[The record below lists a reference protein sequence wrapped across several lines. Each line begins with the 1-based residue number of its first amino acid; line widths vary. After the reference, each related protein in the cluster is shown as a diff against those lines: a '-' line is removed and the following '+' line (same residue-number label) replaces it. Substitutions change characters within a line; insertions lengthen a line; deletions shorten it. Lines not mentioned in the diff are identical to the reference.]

1 MYVMQSTH
9 SRSPLAGLDLNLL
22 LVLDALLTERH
33 VTRAGRR
40 IGLTQP
46 ATSRALARLR
56 EHLDDPILIRDGNTL
71 LPTTRGEQL
80 AEPLARALAALSEA
94 LSDPSPF
101 DPATA
106 RLQLSIAAAD
116 YGQFVALPPLI
127 SHLQKVAPGVD
138 LVVKDLGSTPLAE
151 ALTDGEVDLA
161 LAPRPGSARLPRKG
175 VEVFDEGA
183 HLYRRHLFDERFVC
197 LVRADHPRVKKRLTL
212 ETFVALPHAFI
223 APRGTPG
230 GIVDDALAA
239 IGLTRRVAV
248 MLQSFLVAPWL
259 IAQSDLVI
267 TLAERLAQAL
277 STTLPLRVLPP
288 PVALP
293 PFAIEV
299 IWHER
304 RHRDPAHRWLRGELV
319 ACCKEA

>member
-1 MYVMQSTH
+1 MQSKH
-9 SRSPLAGLDLNLL
+9 GRSPLAGLDLNLL

-40 IGLTQP
+40 VGLTQP

-56 EHLDDPILIRDGNTL
+56 EHFKDPLLIRDGNAL
-71 LPTTRGEQL
+71 LPTTRAEQL
-80 AEPLARALAALSEA
+80 ADQLALALAGLAEA
-94 LSDPSPF
+94 LSDPTPF
-101 DPATA
+101 DPKTA
-106 RLQLSIAAAD
+106 RLTLSIAAAD
-116 YGQFVALPPLI
+116 YAQFVALPPLI
-127 SHLQKVAPGVD
+127 AHLQQVAPGVD
-138 LVVKDLGSTPLAE
+138 LVVKDLGATPVAE
-151 ALTDGEVDLA
+151 ALAEGRIDLA
-161 LAPRPGSARLPRKG
+161 LAPRPGSARLPRRG
-175 VEVFDEGA
+175 AEVFDEGA
-183 HLYRRHLFDERFVC
+183 HLFRRHLFDERFVC
-197 LVRADHPRVKKRLTL
+197 LVRRDHPRVKKRLTL

-239 IGLTRRVAV
+239 LGRERRVAV

-267 TLAERLAQAL
+267 TLAERLAKAL
-277 STTLPLRVLPP
+277 STTLPLQVYPP
-288 PVALP
+288 PLPLP

>member
-1 MYVMQSTH
+1 MQSKH

-40 IGLTQP
+40 VGLTQP
-46 ATSRALARLR
+46 ATSRALSRLR
-56 EHLDDPILIRDGNTL
+56 EHFGDPLLIRDGNAL
-71 LPTTRGEQL
+71 LPTTRAEQL
-80 AEPLARALAALSEA
+80 AAPLTAALAALGDA
-94 LSDPSPF
+94 LADPSPF
-101 DPATA
+101 DPQTA
-106 RLQLSIAAAD
+106 RMTLSIAAAD

-127 SHLQKVAPGVD
+127 AHLQRVAPGVD
-138 LVVKDLGSTPLAE
+138 LVVKDLGATPVAE
-151 ALTDGEVDLA
+151 ALAEGRIDLA
-161 LAPRPGSARLPRKG
+161 LAPRPGSARLPRSG

-183 HLYRRHLFDERFVC
+183 HLFRRHLFDERFVC
-197 LVRADHPRVKKRLTL
+197 LVRTDHPRVKKRLTL
-212 ETFVALPHAFI
+212 ETFIALPHAFI

-239 IGLTRRVAV
+239 LGRERRVAV

-259 IAQSDLVI
+259 IAQSDLII
-267 TLAERLAQAL
+267 TLAERLARAL
-277 STTLPLRVLPP
+277 SNTLPLRVLPP

-293 PFAIEV
+293 PFAIEA

-319 ACCKEA
+319 ACCKSA

>member
-1 MYVMQSTH
+1 MQYRH
-9 SRSPLAGLDLNLL
+9 DLAGLDLNLL
-22 LVLDALLTERH
+22 VVLDALLTERH

-40 IGLTQP
+40 VGLTQP

-56 EHLDDPILIRDGNTL
+56 EHFGDPLLIRDGNAL
-71 LPTTRGEQL
+71 LPTSRAEQL
-80 AEPLARALAALSEA
+80 AEPLRSALAALSGA
-94 LSDPSPF
+94 LADPTPF

-106 RLQLSIAAAD
+106 RLTFSIAAAD
-116 YGQFVALPPLI
+116 FGQFVALPPLI
-127 SHLQKVAPGVD
+127 AHLQKVAPGVD
-138 LVVKDLGSTPLAE
+138 LVVKDLGATPIAAALAE
-151 ALTDGEVDLA
+151 DRVDLA
-161 LAPRPGSARLPRKG
+161 LAPRPGSARLPRRVG
-175 VEVFDEGA
+175 EVFDEGA

-197 LVRADHPRVKKRLTL
+197 LVRREHPRVKKRLTL
-212 ETFVALPHAFI
+212 ETFVSLPHAFI

-239 IGLTRRVAV
+239 LGRQRRVAV

-259 IAQSDLVI
+259 IAESDLVI
-267 TLAERLAQAL
+267 TLAERLARAL
-277 STTLPLRVLPP
+277 SNTLPLRVLPP

-293 PFAIEV
+293 PFAIEA

-319 ACCKEA
+319 ACCREA

>member
-1 MYVMQSTH
+1 MRVLH
-9 SRSPLAGLDLNLL
+9 SSSPLAGLDLNLL

-40 IGLTQP
+40 IGLTQS

-56 EHLDDPILIRDGNTL
+56 EHFAVPLLIRDGNAL
-71 LPTTRGEQL
+71 LPTTRAEQL
-80 AEPLARALAALSEA
+80 FEPLALALAGLAEA
-94 LSDPSPF
+94 LSDPTPF
-101 DPATA
+101 DPKTA
-106 RLQLSIAAAD
+106 RLTFSIAAAD
-116 YGQFVALPPLI
+116 YGQFVALPPLVA
-127 SHLQKVAPGVD
+127 HLQTIAPGVD
-138 LVVKDLGSTPLAE
+138 LVVKDLGATKVADALAE
-151 ALTDGEVDLA
+151 GHIDLA
-161 LAPRPGSARLPRKG
+161 LAPRPGSARLARRG
-175 VEVFDEGA
+175 TEVFDEGA

-197 LVRADHPRVKKRLTL
+197 LVRRDHPRVKKRLTL

-230 GIVDDALAA
+230 GIVDDALGAL
-239 IGLTRRVAV
+239 GLERHVAV

-259 IAQSDLVI
+259 IARTDLII
-267 TLAERLAQAL
+267 TLAERLANAL

-288 PVALP
+288 PLTLP
-293 PFAIEV
+293 PFAIEA

-319 ACCKEA
+319 ACCREA